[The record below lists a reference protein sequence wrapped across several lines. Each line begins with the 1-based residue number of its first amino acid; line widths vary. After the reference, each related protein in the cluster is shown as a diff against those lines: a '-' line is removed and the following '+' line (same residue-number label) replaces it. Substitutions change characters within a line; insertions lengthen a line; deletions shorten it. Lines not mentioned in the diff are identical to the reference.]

1 MPPVWRLHRPG
12 RWPSWPSR
20 APTLR
25 DRFPSL
31 PAASGQTMALG
42 RALGEALSVVA
53 EERPAILLLDDIAGI
68 DVESLRVLML
78 ALSVAP
84 ARVLL
89 LATARIG
96 EGEPVASASGLHRL
110 RLPPLGERETESLLA
125 SMLMMPAAARHR
137 LAELLH
143 AACGGNPLHTVE
155 VIAALVDEELLTPA
169 ADGTWLAAGAE
180 HWPLPSGLREAIG
193 RRIARLGPDAGSFL
207 DAGAVLGPRLSTGH
221 RGFDRRAGP
230 AGHGSGLGRADQP
243 ATDPPR
249 GRGRGDARV
258 RPRARG
264 AGRL

>member
-1 MPPVWRLHRPG
+1 
-12 RWPSWPSR
+12 
-20 APTLR
+20 
-25 DRFPSL
+25 
-31 PAASGQTMALG
+31 
-42 RALGEALSVVA
+42 
-53 EERPAILLLDDIAGI
+53 
-68 DVESLRVLML
+68 ML

-180 HWPLPSGLREAIG
+180 HWPLSQRLREAIG
-193 RRIARLGPDAGSFL
+193 RRIAGSGPVR
-207 DAGAVLGPRLSTGH
+207 GAFSMPARCSATP
-221 RGFDRRAGP
+221 FDGTSR
-230 AGHGSGLGRADQP
+230 HGS
-243 ATDPPR
+243 R
-249 GRGRGDARV
+249 GWTR
-258 RPRARG
+258 RPWRRPWVS
-264 AGRL
+264 